1 MTVQTIPA
9 IEDMTASQRV
19 ELMEALW
26 KEVSRRPEEVEPP
39 DWHLGVLEEREKAI
53 ADGTD
58 SFIDLDEFEKDL
70 RRRLT
75 R

>member
-1 MTVQTIPA
+1 MSVQTIPV
-9 IEDMTASQRV
+9 IEDMTAIQRV

-26 KEVSRRPEEVEPP
+26 KEMSLKNENVESP
-39 DWHLGVLEEREKAI
+39 DWHREYLEEREKAI

-58 SFIDLDEFEKDL
+58 KFIDLDEFENDL

-75 R
+75 K

>member
-1 MTVQTIPA
+1 MNVQTIPT
-9 IEDMTASQRV
+9 IEEMTASEKV

-26 KEVSRRPEEVEPP
+26 KNMSLKRENVESP
-39 DWHLGVLEEREKAI
+39 DWHREYLEEREKAI
-53 ADGTD
+53 ADGND
-58 SFIDLDEFEKDL
+58 SFIDLDEFENDL